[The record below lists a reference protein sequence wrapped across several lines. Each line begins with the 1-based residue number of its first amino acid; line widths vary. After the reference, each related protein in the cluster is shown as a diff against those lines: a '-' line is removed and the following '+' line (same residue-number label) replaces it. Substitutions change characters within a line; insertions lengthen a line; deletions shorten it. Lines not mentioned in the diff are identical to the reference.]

1 MPVTPDRE
9 SQPQGAAT
17 ARIADR
23 DRGEPL
29 LPTLPMG
36 GVVPHQNP
44 LHKLRN
50 RDRPSTLNG
59 GEELG
64 YLPLVVHQ
72 NWGGGARCS
81 LWSFTRIS

>member
-1 MPVTPDRE
+1 MARSFTGAPR
-9 SQPQGAAT
+9 AAT

-23 DRGEPL
+23 GRGEPL

-44 LHKLRN
+44 LRKLRD
-50 RDRPSTLNG
+50 RDRGRHAASTLNG

-72 NWGGGARCS
+72 NLMMGEELGN
-81 LWSFTRIS
+81 